1 MAGVGILRPLI
12 RDITGVMMLR
22 VKCLGFLVA
31 CMVLQPVY
39 ANDVESNIQRLLSI
53 KSDPVQLEQAIQKG
67 QERAMLCGYCHGKDG
82 NSVKDNIPNLAEQN
96 EEYLLK
102 QFHVFANGERKSY
115 VMEQLSK
122 ALSEE
127 ERINLSLYYSSL
139 KVKSDAHL
147 EGSEQGR
154 EKYQSFC
161 FACHGEDGLG
171 NKDMPRLAGQKKVF
185 LEETL
190 KGFKQGKTARAHS
203 PMVKIMK
210 AVKASDI
217 EPLADYISKLP

>member
-1 MAGVGILRPLI
+1 MGIRALASILISVCLLTNANCLFANDHVDDQILR
-12 RDITGVMMLR
+12 MS
-22 VKCLGFLVA
+22 K
-31 CMVLQPVY
+31 
-39 ANDVESNIQRLLSI
+39 I
-53 KSDPVQLEQAIQKG
+53 KKDPVQFKQAVEAGKD
-67 QERAMLCGYCHGKDG
+67 RAMLCGYCHGKDG
-82 NSVKDNIPNLAEQN
+82 SSVKENIPNLAEQN

-102 QFHVFANGERKSY
+102 QFHYFANGERKSY
-115 VMEQLSK
+115 VMEQLAK
-122 ALSEE
+122 ALSDD
-127 ERINLSLYYSSL
+127 ERINLSLYFSSL

-147 EGSEQGR
+147 EGSTLLESSARGR

-171 NKDMPRLAGQKKVF
+171 NKDMPRLAGQKKAF
-185 LEETL
+185 LVETL
-190 KGFKQGKTARAHS
+190 NTFKQGKSTRSNS

>member
-1 MAGVGILRPLI
+1 MWI
-12 RDITGVMMLR
+12 R
-22 VKCLGFLVA
+22 CLLAVVCFSCVPTQASSVEESVA
-31 CMVLQPVY
+31 
-39 ANDVESNIQRLLSI
+39 ALLKI
-53 KSDPVQLEQAIQKG
+53 KSQPEQLKAAIAKG

-122 ALSEE
+122 ALSDE
-127 ERINLSLYYSSL
+127 ERINLSLYFSSL
-139 KVKSDAHL
+139 KVKSDAG
-147 EGSEQGR
+147 ESGSLQGQ

-161 FACHGEDGLG
+161 FACHGDEGMG
-171 NKDMPRLAGQKKVF
+171 NKDMPRLAGQKKTF
-185 LEETL
+185 LINTL
-190 KGFKQGKTARAHS
+190 NGFKQGKSTRANS
-203 PMVKIMK
+203 PMVKIMR
-210 AVKASDI
+210 AVKVKDI

>member
-1 MAGVGILRPLI
+1 MWI
-12 RDITGVMMLR
+12 R
-22 VKCLGFLVA
+22 FLLAVA
-31 CMVLQPVY
+31 CSVCVSVQ
-39 ANDVESNIQRLLSI
+39 AGSVEESITTLLKI
-53 KSDPVQLEQAIQKG
+53 KSQPQQHQAAIAKG

-122 ALSEE
+122 ALSDE
-127 ERINLSLYYSSL
+127 ERINLSLYFSSL
-139 KVKSDAHL
+139 KVKSNAKE
-147 EGSEQGR
+147 EGSQQGK

-161 FACHGEDGLG
+161 FACHGDEGMG
-171 NKDMPRLAGQKKVF
+171 NKDMPRLAGQKKLF
-185 LEETL
+185 LVETL
-190 KGFKQGKTARAHS
+190 KAFKEGKSARAHS
-203 PMVKIMK
+203 PMVKIMR
-210 AVKASDI
+210 AVQTKDI